1 MLCTMDVAAD
11 RSSPRNRTREEVFR
25 LIETNTSMTRAQLI
39 EVTGFS
45 RSTVNHAVSQLISAG
60 RVIEEDPGT
69 KGPGSGSG
77 RPAGTLRIVPHGVPA
92 GALDFGHA
100 HIKAAVIDPEGEII
114 AQRQADLDV
123 DLQAE
128 RALDLG
134 TRMLDELGRE
144 AALGPLGAVVAG
156 IPGPLDAT
164 SGLVRSPTILSS
176 WVGLDPREEL
186 RRRLDTAVHVE
197 NDAVLGAFESCGA
210 VRARAS
216 GTSSTSRRPT
226 ASERVWCCAASL
238 PRLPRLRR
246 GDRAHPL
253 PGHTDLCRCGNRGCL
268 EAVVSVASIGGQ
280 FAHTHPQAAPG
291 TLRFDRGGDP
301 ITQRILDDAGRL
313 LGEVLAVLCNLLNPA
328 ALIIGGELGSCD
340 GPLLDGVK
348 ATVHRN
354 AQPAIAASLRVLPAQ
369 LGVDAELVGAATMA
383 AALARR

>member
-1 MLCTMDVAAD
+1 MDVAAD

-197 NDAVLGAFESCGA
+197 NDAVLGAFGE
-210 VRARAS
+210 
-216 GTSSTSRRPT
+216 
-226 ASERVWCCAASL
+226 
-238 PRLPRLRR
+238 LRR
-246 GDRAHPL
+246 GAGQGFRDFLYVKASHGIGAGLVLRGEPYRGSLGFAGEIGHTPL